1 MALNKV
7 IFLMGVSG
15 VGKSTIAAS
24 LSKKL
29 SIPFF
34 DGDDFHSKEN
44 ILKMSRGVPL
54 TDEDR
59 NDWLHTLNN
68 LAKKQAET
76 NDCIIVCSALKQKYR
91 TILSD
96 GLEANIAWVLL
107 SGEYNLIIDRM
118 KHRSNHFMPSA
129 LLRSQLSILE
139 IPTNALI
146 VDINLPPSIIVEKIA
161 AYVFEEPSQNVS

>member
-7 IFLMGVSG
+7 IFITGVSG
-15 VGKSTIAAS
+15 VGKSTIAAL

-76 NDCIIVCSALKQKYR
+76 NDCIIVCSALKEKYR
-91 TILSD
+91 IILKD
-96 GLEANIAWVLL
+96 GLEANVIWVLL
-107 SGEYNLIIDRM
+107 SGDYNLILDRM
-118 KHRSNHFMPSA
+118 KHRSNHFMPIA
-129 LLRSQLSILE
+129 LLKSQLAILE
-139 IPTNALI
+139 VPTDALI
-146 VDINLPPSIIVEKIA
+146 VDIKLAPDTIVENIL
-161 AYVFEEPSQNVS
+161 AYISKKNSQANP